1 MNGEKLKEVADAK
14 YLGALIDNKL
24 NWTPQINA
32 VNLKLSKG
40 LGLLAKIRHYVP
52 SSVLKSLYYSFINP
66 YIDYN
71 LLNWGM
77 AAPSN
82 LNSVNLKIKKAVRI
96 IAFKGRD
103 HHTDPLFKE
112 LEILPREKSIELK
125 NAKFMWRFVNGHL
138 PESLSCILRSNERT
152 NYSNSISRLE
162 SLKRFIRFS
171 GPKLWQELPN
181 CIKNKPSLKSFSN
194 ALKNFFIHGN
204 INNTNTTNIRSTSN
218 RQNNNRGNHAS
229 RLDNNRGLN
238 QPFVSRWNT

>member
-103 HHTDPLFKE
+103 HHTDP
-112 LEILPREKSIELK
+112 
-125 NAKFMWRFVNGHL
+125 
-138 PESLSCILRSNERT
+138 T
-152 NYSNSISRLE
+152 Y
-162 SLKRFIRFS
+162 
-171 GPKLWQELPN
+171 
-181 CIKNKPSLKSFSN
+181 
-194 ALKNFFIHGN
+194 
-204 INNTNTTNIRSTSN
+204 
-218 RQNNNRGNHAS
+218 
-229 RLDNNRGLN
+229 
-238 QPFVSRWNT
+238 

>member
-1 MNGEKLKEVADAK
+1 
-14 YLGALIDNKL
+14 
-24 NWTPQINA
+24 
-32 VNLKLSKG
+32 
-40 LGLLAKIRHYVP
+40 
-52 SSVLKSLYYSFINP
+52 
-66 YIDYN
+66 
-71 LLNWGM
+71 M

-112 LEILPREKSIELK
+112 LEILPLEKSIELK
-125 NAKFMWRFVNGHL
+125 NAKFMWRFVNGYL

-162 SLKRFIRFS
+162 SLKHFIRLS
-171 GPKLWQELPN
+171 GPKLWQDLPDS
-181 CIKNKPSLKSFSN
+181 ITSKPSLKSFSN
-194 ALKNFFIHGN
+194 ALKNYFIHGTTT
-204 INNTNTTNIRSTSN
+204 INTNTGSAST
-218 RQNNNRGNHAS
+218 RQNNRSNHAS